1 MQEVKMP
8 YDKEMDECVFKK
20 IWENENERLTAS
32 IYSYNKGTK
41 KLQLTRENKNSQGEL
56 RFAKLGRLT
65 KEEID
70 ALLPLIQEVRTHMD
84 ES

>member
-1 MQEVKMP
+1 MP
-8 YDKEMDECVFKK
+8 YDKELDECVFKEN
-20 IWENENERLTAS
+20 WENDNERFTVS

-65 KEEID
+65 KEEVD

>member
-1 MQEVKMP
+1 MP
-8 YDKEMDECVFKK
+8 YDKELDECVFSKS
-20 IWENENERLTAS
+20 WENDQEKLTAS

-65 KEEID
+65 KKEIE
-70 ALLPLIQEVRTHMD
+70 ALLPLIQETCGHMD
-84 ES
+84 QG

>member
-1 MQEVKMP
+1 MP
-8 YDKEMDECVFKK
+8 YDKELDECVFAKS
-20 IWENENERLTAS
+20 WESEQERLTSS

-41 KLQLTRENKNSQGEL
+41 KLQLTRENKNSKGEL

-70 ALLPLIQEVRTHMD
+70 AFLPLIKEARTHMD
-84 ES
+84 

>member
-1 MQEVKMP
+1 MP
-8 YDKEMDECVFKK
+8 YDKELDECVFKK

-65 KEEID
+65 KEEIE
-70 ALLPLIQEVRTHMD
+70 AFLPLIKEACTHMD
-84 ES
+84 

>member
-1 MQEVKMP
+1 MP
-8 YDKEMDECVFKK
+8 YDKELDECVFTK

-41 KLQLTRENKNSQGEL
+41 KLQLTRENKNSQGDL

-65 KEEID
+65 KEEIT
-70 ALLPLIQEVRTHMD
+70 ALLPLIQEACGQMD
-84 ES
+84 

>member
-1 MQEVKMP
+1 MP
-8 YDKEMDECVFKK
+8 YDKELDECVFTK
-20 IWENENERLTAS
+20 IWENENERLTAC

-65 KEEID
+65 KEEIE
-70 ALLPLIQEVRTHMD
+70 ALLPLIKEACTHMD
-84 ES
+84 